1 MSAQHERV
9 DTPETQFGLALRE
22 ARLEAGLS
30 QEELSF
36 RADVHTNYVSL
47 LERGRKSPTL
57 GVIVR
62 LAEALSLEPE
72 ALVAAMSARLR
83 LRKRRAD

>member
-1 MSAQHERV
+1 M
-9 DTPETQFGLALRE
+9 DTPETHFGIALRE
-22 ARLEAGLS
+22 VRLSAGLS
-30 QEELSF
+30 QEELAF

-62 LAEALSLEPE
+62 LAFALAVSPE
-72 ALVAAMSARLR
+72 SLVAKMSKRLAAA
-83 LRKRRAD
+83 K

>member
-9 DTPETQFGLALRE
+9 DTPETHFGLALRE
-22 ARLEAGLS
+22 ARLAAGLS

-36 RADVHTNYVSL
+36 RAGVHTNYVSL
-47 LERGRKSPTL
+47 LERGKQSPTL

-62 LAEALSLEPE
+62 LASSLALAPE
-72 ALVAAMSARLR
+72 ALVERMSARLR
-83 LRKRRAD
+83 VAERT

>member
-9 DTPETQFGLALRE
+9 DTPEILFGLALRE
-22 ARLEAGLS
+22 VRLDAGLS
-30 QEELSF
+30 QEELAF

-62 LAEALSLEPE
+62 LASALAVSPE
-72 ALVAAMSARLR
+72 SLVAKMSKGLQAAM
-83 LRKRRAD
+83 